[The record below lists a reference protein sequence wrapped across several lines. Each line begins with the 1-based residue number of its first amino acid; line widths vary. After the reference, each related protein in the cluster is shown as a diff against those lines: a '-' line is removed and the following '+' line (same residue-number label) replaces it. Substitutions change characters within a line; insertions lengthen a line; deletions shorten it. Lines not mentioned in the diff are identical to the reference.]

1 MSLVGEINKTGHP
14 TKDVLLQIRVSK
26 GFARMLDFWCSK
38 TNKNRSQFIR
48 DLCMLAFMEDK
59 RLLPTMKKELQGD

>member
-1 MSLVGEINKTGHP
+1 MSLVGEINKTRHP

-26 GFARMLDFWCSK
+26 GFARMLDFWCAK

-48 DLCMLAFMEDK
+48 DLCVIAFKEDK
-59 RLLPTMKKELQGD
+59 RLLLTVQKELGSD